1 MFCCVLVFIVG
12 CFAISAEYVLQ
23 QDCKKE
29 IEELRNEVKKLKT
42 LIQTHSKILSIYSS
56 SGNKLYP
63 LVV

>member
-29 IEELRNEVKKLKT
+29 IEELRNKGKELRT
-42 LIQTHSKILSIYSS
+42 LIQIHSKILSMFSS

>member
-29 IEELRNEVKKLKT
+29 IEELRNKGKELRT
-42 LIQTHSKILSIYSS
+42 LIQIHSKILSISSS

-63 LVV
+63 FVE

>member
-1 MFCCVLVFIVG
+1 MFCCVLVFIDG

-29 IEELRNEVKKLKT
+29 IKELRNEGKELRT
-42 LIQTHSKILSIYSS
+42 LIQTHSKISSIYSS
-56 SGNKLYP
+56 SGNKFYP

>member
-29 IEELRNEVKKLKT
+29 IEELRNKGKDLRT
-42 LIQTHSKILSIYSS
+42 LIQIHSKILSMSDTFVFF
-56 SGNKLYP
+56 NKYN
-63 LVV
+63 